1 MRLKLILI
9 GVGCVIVY
17 FGWQELTLTRHA
29 KAEPV
34 EVSAA
39 DLESGKIPDNCHVV
53 VKDGLAL
60 YPASVYH
67 YKKKKYSSG
76 ETNDSTRT
84 TEVLY
89 PVVSMNHPF
98 SKAMASGTADDKA
111 IESALSSVGI
121 IVKTKRFGTIGSIPK
136 KLAAPE
142 KLQGLVLNHIE
153 KLDGKD
159 ADLLRSSFPR
169 LDAAKVVIIEEGRAP
184 KSLGGAIGMMTGG
197 ALLALGVVV
206 FSLKKAAA

>member
-9 GVGCVIVY
+9 GAGCVVAY
-17 FGWQELTLTRHA
+17 LGWQELTLARHA
-29 KAEPV
+29 KADPV

-39 DLESGKIPDNCHVV
+39 DLESGKIPENCHVI
-53 VKDGLAL
+53 VKDALAL

-84 TEVLY
+84 TDVLY
-89 PVVSMNHPF
+89 PVISMNHPF
-98 SKAMASGTADDKA
+98 SKAMASGTADDKE

-121 IVKTKRFGTIGSIPK
+121 IVKTNRFSTIGSIPK
-136 KLAAPE
+136 KMDSPA

-153 KLDGKD
+153 KLDSKD
-159 ADLLRSSFPR
+159 ANLLRSSFPR
-169 LDAAKVVIIEEGRAP
+169 LDAEKVVIIEESRTP
-184 KSLGGAIGMMTGG
+184 KSLGSAIGMMAGG
-197 ALLALGVVV
+197 ALLSLGVVV
-206 FSLKKAAA
+206 FSLRKAAA